1 MAFIDDLKLH
11 LRITTNALDVEV
23 QDLMDAAELDLAL
36 SGVDPVKIVDT
47 DPLIRRA
54 ITVYCKAHF
63 GYDNPDHERLLKAY
77 EMLKMHLTL
86 AGDYRVGDAE

>member
-1 MAFIDDLKLH
+1 MAFIDDIKLH
-11 LRITTNALDVEV
+11 LRITTAALDVEV
-23 QDLMDAAELDLAL
+23 QDLLDAAELDLEL

-63 GYDNPDHERLLKAY
+63 GYDNPDHERLLIAY
-77 EMLKMHLTL
+77 NMLKMHLTL
-86 AGDYRVGDAE
+86 AGDYRVGDEE